1 MSESATTERKIE
13 SVAIRVL
20 VSGRFW
26 PCAWKISPVGKGQF
40 NKLEFCIGK
49 IRPIFSGVPQ
59 CSILGWDLYY
69 FLSISKIFLS
79 QLLIFLT
86 ASGTR
91 LDILLDDV
99 DNRLCTVYEWLCGN
113 KLTRPRIFP
122 KLNILSL
129 YLGKRKNKDLYPPL
143 QIENICL
150 EQSSFIKYLGVYI
163 DLITRHDHID
173 YTSSKICKNL
183 NILTKLRS
191 HLTITTLRCIR
202 TLGK

>member
-1 MSESATTERKIE
+1 MSLEMGEKIHVKSQTQHRE
-13 SVAIRVL
+13 CSQNRC
-20 VSGRFW
+20 RF
-26 PCAWKISPVGKGQF
+26 IQMV
-40 NKLEFCIGK
+40 
-49 IRPIFSGVPQ
+49 
-59 CSILGWDLYY
+59 SILIFILVFLAYLKVPYQVLFY
-69 FLSISKIFLS
+69 FSTVSMIFLS

-113 KLTRPRIFP
+113 KLTRPRISP

-163 DLITRHDHID
+163 DCHLAQHDHID
-173 YTSSKICKNL
+173 YISSKNFTKRSTHLDAFI
-183 NILTKLRS
+183 ILLFIHMLRMAV
-191 HLTITTLRCIR
+191 HTGEIIIMLFQ
-202 TLGK
+202 

>member
-1 MSESATTERKIE
+1 MTHFISLLVSESATTERKIE

-20 VSGRFW
+20 WMSMTKIDNWKFTTGRFW

-59 CSILGWDLYY
+59 CSILGWDLSY

-86 ASGTR
+86 ASGTS

-99 DNRLCTVYEWLCGN
+99 DNRLRTVYEWLCGN
-113 KLTRPRIFP
+113 KPTRPQIFP
-122 KLNILSL
+122 KLNISSL
-129 YLGKRKNKDLYPPL
+129 YLGGRKIN
-143 QIENICL
+143 
-150 EQSSFIKYLGVYI
+150 
-163 DLITRHDHID
+163 H
-173 YTSSKICKNL
+173 
-183 NILTKLRS
+183 
-191 HLTITTLRCIR
+191 
-202 TLGK
+202 